1 MSDTKDITVEYQYT
15 ANPNQTD
22 SAFHCWSGD
31 WETLAIVT
39 AGERKFVVG
48 SNGEMRIYAPNDEV
62 WRYTDDL
69 LNAGIDT
76 DEKLYEFVNKPE
88 NENAV
93 ANNNWFEFYEV
104 DGEDSWEVHET
115 VEEAIEAVKEIL
127 ASETAGR
134 E

>member
-15 ANPNQTD
+15 ANPEQTD

-48 SNGEMRIYAPNDEV
+48 SNGEMRIHAPDNEV

-69 LNAGIDT
+69 LSAGIDT
-76 DEKLYEFVNKPE
+76 DKKLSEFSEANPDAWV
-88 NENAV
+88 
-93 ANNNWFEFYEV
+93 NNNWFEFYEV
-104 DGEDSWEVHET
+104 DGEDSWEVHDT

>member
-1 MSDTKDITVEYQYT
+1 MSETKDITIEYHYT
-15 ANPNQTD
+15 ANPEQTD
-22 SAFHCWSGD
+22 SAFHCWTHG
-31 WETLAIVT
+31 WETLATVK
-39 AGERKFVVG
+39 AGGREFVVG
-48 SNGEMRIYAPNDEV
+48 SNGEMRIHAPDNEV

-69 LNAGIDT
+69 LSAGIDT
-76 DEKLYEFVNKPE
+76 DKKLSEFSEANPDAWV
-88 NENAV
+88 
-93 ANNNWFEFYEV
+93 NNNWFEFYEV